1 MSPGRPDELVE
12 NDCVH
17 RGEKASPQGEN
28 DHVPRGEK
36 SSPQGEN
43 DRVPRGEKSSPLG
56 ENDSVPRGEKPSPQG
71 ENDHVPRGE
80 KSSPLGENNC
90 LSRREKSSLPTDV
103 KSGKSVKYLLEF
115 IFLSQSLMYS
125 RKAYDSELLNR
136 NSGQK
141 VKRVFCLHMLIG

>member
-36 SSPQGEN
+36 SSP
-43 DRVPRGEKSSPLG
+43 
-56 ENDSVPRGEKPSPQG
+56 
-71 ENDHVPRGE
+71 
-80 KSSPLGENNC
+80 LGENNC

-103 KSGKSVKYLLEF
+103 KSDKSVKYLLEF